1 MERPQRSD
9 RAPRPSFDRDRSAP
23 SSTAEAIPAAATDA
37 RPPRP
42 VRERPPRP
50 AGGEP
55 AAKLEK
61 YRVEVGHRHGMKP
74 GNLVGA
80 VANEAGLESQF
91 IGRIEIE
98 DDHSFIELPEG
109 MPKEV
114 FQHLKKVWVVGRQL
128 QITRVEGDVG
138 DGGPARRGPRTTGD
152 APPRRKKP

>member
-9 RAPRPSFDRDRSAP
+9 RAPRPSFERGAP
-23 SSTAEAIPAAATDA
+23 SSTAEAIPSAATDA

-128 QITRVEGDVG
+128 QITRVEGDAG
-138 DGGPARRGPRTTGD
+138 DGGPARRGPRPTGD